1 MRRHCPFVSSG
12 AEYFIAFE
20 ISLRYDQGRFLGV
33 YLEEMIHKNVEKHLI
48 KGATCLVTWAGD
60 SLSNNLGMERESLNM
75 TK

>member
-1 MRRHCPFVSSG
+1 MM
-12 AEYFIAFE
+12 
-20 ISLRYDQGRFLGV
+20 LL
-33 YLEEMIHKNVEKHLI
+33 KNVEKHLI